1 MFPLP
6 EGNTTS
12 TIGME
17 VWALASIVEVLNL
30 SLFGSTSTSEVFV
43 LISFILL
50 SSVTLNLSS
59 GCH

>member
-1 MFPLP
+1 M
-6 EGNTTS
+6 S

-17 VWALASIVEVLNL
+17 VWALASIVEVLIL

-43 LISFILL
+43 PVSIILL
-50 SSVTLNLSS
+50 SSVTLNPSS